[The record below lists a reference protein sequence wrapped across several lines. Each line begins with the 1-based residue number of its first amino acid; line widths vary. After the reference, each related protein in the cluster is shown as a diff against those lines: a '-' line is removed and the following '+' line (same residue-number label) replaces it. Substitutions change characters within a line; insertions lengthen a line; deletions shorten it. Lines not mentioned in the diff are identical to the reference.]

1 MESPTKNLKY
11 ENGMSMTFP
20 KFSESEISKTNNSNS
35 NNLTSFAFSKFEIF
49 DTDSSTISEFMSLS
63 LLAKIEKFKL
73 NPSYRKL
80 RDKNSSNTFLHYI
93 CMNDENYDL
102 MDIIKPTKKEIDK
115 QNNIGQTCLHIA
127 IMNKNKKIA
136 EYLIKNGANLNISDN
151 NLNSSLHLAVIN
163 NDLELIKIL
172 LKYGANPLLVNKN
185 NETVLDIAI
194 KMNYKECINFWKNVS
209 LMNETKNNK
218 NNIIDLKQKI
228 IDEKSIIN
236 GNENNN
242 KTQPS
247 NIKINNN
254 IFSHKIINYK
264 RNQNN
269 ILYTP
274 KKKNIIALEP
284 NTFSLYKNNIF
295 FTSKKEKS
303 KARTNSTTPINTIST
318 KSKFGD
324 KIYSKKVI
332 NRSQSTKYSN
342 KIYQNQTYKLK
353 KVLIDNDNIDNIEN
367 DNENLNIDSY
377 QNKKPRKTDII
388 MQNEL
393 LLDSDN
399 ESIEEEESV
408 IKDNIITN
416 NITNKKSI
424 EKNNNN
430 SNINNKSNN
439 PNNNV
444 EKIIESFTSLK
455 TIKITPLTET
465 KNKINP
471 YTQLDS
477 FVNAI
482 HKNDQGISESDGY
495 IKEDGLIIIEP
506 SIDITNINDKEK
518 TIIKPRKNK
527 EKNEKIKKDNKEDLY
542 KFLEK
547 IEMEEYSDILIKEG
561 FDDINLVINQMK
573 NGNPINDDILRE
585 IGIERPGDRAKILIR
600 MQECAKLFE
609 FKIPFDTVYYINRK
623 KFEFLKYDF
632 HVKALQNWLKKLN
645 LQNYL
650 ERFYNNGYYSPELI
664 FIQKASKFP
673 INDITLER
681 DLKIENVND
690 RKLIMNSIS
699 SNSKNY
705 ISELKKKNISIKNK
719 NSNNKDK
726 EDNACIIF

>member
-318 KSKFGD
+318 KSKFAD
-324 KIYSKKVI
+324 KIYSKKII
-332 NRSQSTKYSN
+332 NRSQSTKYGN
-342 KIYQNQTYKLK
+342 KIYQNQTYK
-353 KVLIDNDNIDNIEN
+353 
-367 DNENLNIDSY
+367 
-377 QNKKPRKTDII
+377 
-388 MQNEL
+388 
-393 LLDSDN
+393 
-399 ESIEEEESV
+399 
-408 IKDNIITN
+408 
-416 NITNKKSI
+416 
-424 EKNNNN
+424 
-430 SNINNKSNN
+430 
-439 PNNNV
+439 
-444 EKIIESFTSLK
+444 
-455 TIKITPLTET
+455 
-465 KNKINP
+465 
-471 YTQLDS
+471 
-477 FVNAI
+477 
-482 HKNDQGISESDGY
+482 
-495 IKEDGLIIIEP
+495 
-506 SIDITNINDKEK
+506 
-518 TIIKPRKNK
+518 
-527 EKNEKIKKDNKEDLY
+527 
-542 KFLEK
+542 
-547 IEMEEYSDILIKEG
+547 
-561 FDDINLVINQMK
+561 
-573 NGNPINDDILRE
+573 
-585 IGIERPGDRAKILIR
+585 
-600 MQECAKLFE
+600 
-609 FKIPFDTVYYINRK
+609 
-623 KFEFLKYDF
+623 
-632 HVKALQNWLKKLN
+632 
-645 LQNYL
+645 
-650 ERFYNNGYYSPELI
+650 
-664 FIQKASKFP
+664 
-673 INDITLER
+673 
-681 DLKIENVND
+681 
-690 RKLIMNSIS
+690 
-699 SNSKNY
+699 
-705 ISELKKKNISIKNK
+705 
-719 NSNNKDK
+719 
-726 EDNACIIF
+726 